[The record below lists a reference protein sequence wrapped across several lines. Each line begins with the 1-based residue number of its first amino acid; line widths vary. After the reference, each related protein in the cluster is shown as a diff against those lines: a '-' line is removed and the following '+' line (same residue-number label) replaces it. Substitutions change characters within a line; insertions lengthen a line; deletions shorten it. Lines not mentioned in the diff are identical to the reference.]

1 VPCGHVSLP
10 PCIVHVSLPLLL
22 FASAYL
28 IFFLWCWAVLGARSW
43 ANVQV
48 VERAASVEQY
58 DRDKGF
64 MYSVDGRGY
73 TLLELVGLKEQLPP
87 LSVPTSEFRLAYV
100 TPEEGVKDPIS
111 LPIKDDG
118 RVTSWLPRHV
128 RDDCQANP
136 AECA

>member
-1 VPCGHVSLP
+1 V
-10 PCIVHVSLPLLL
+10 
-22 FASAYL
+22 
-28 IFFLWCWAVLGARSW
+28 RSW

-48 VERAASVEQY
+48 IERAHSVDQY

-73 TLLELVGLKEQLPP
+73 SLLQLVGLAEQLPP

-100 TPEEGVKDPIS
+100 TPEEGVKPPIT

-128 RDDCQANP
+128 SEDCAAP
-136 AECA
+136 PSSRTYARKETSKAIPTTV